1 MGQTG
6 VSLPP
11 CKVPAK
17 KICPQGGGRHC
28 WFTNTSPPLLPQEH
42 NPDFVQGGHVFN
54 QENPDLPGFLVV
66 GVALRCSSSPSKVDI
81 CWVSLTKKL
90 SFSQLK
96 KIKGE
101 RFHKGLAFPLPSPS
115 SLECSPK
122 AWWCG
127 SSHFATMRTKSMCE
141 GAWNRWRSGG
151 GTDEIVEPVTAS
163 PGTSCQVRTINPPAF
178 TVT

>member
-1 MGQTG
+1 M
-6 VSLPP
+6 S
-11 CKVPAK
+11 
-17 KICPQGGGRHC
+17 QGGGRHC

-42 NPDFVQGGHVFN
+42 NPDFVQGGHIFN

-81 CWVSLTKKL
+81 CWVSLAKKL

-101 RFHKGLAFPLPSPS
+101 RFHKGLAFPLPSSS
-115 SLECSPK
+115 SLECSRK
-122 AWWCG
+122 AWRCG
-127 SSHFATMRTKSMCE
+127 SSHLATTRSKSTCE
-141 GAWNRWRSGG
+141 GVWNRWRSGG
-151 GTDEIVEPVTAS
+151 GTDEIVKPVTAS
-163 PGTSCQVRTINPPAF
+163 PGDLLSGENDKSSCFYV